1 VDDRQVEL
9 TVRYEQLT
17 GDVEAL
23 LYRHDPIGIAFGDNP
38 DEYSPEAGSIVPRL
52 LDVTTVEDVQRIMH
66 EEFVR
71 WFDSDTAGP
80 AADYQSIAEELW
92 TLLRAG

>member
-1 VDDRQVEL
+1 VDDRQREL